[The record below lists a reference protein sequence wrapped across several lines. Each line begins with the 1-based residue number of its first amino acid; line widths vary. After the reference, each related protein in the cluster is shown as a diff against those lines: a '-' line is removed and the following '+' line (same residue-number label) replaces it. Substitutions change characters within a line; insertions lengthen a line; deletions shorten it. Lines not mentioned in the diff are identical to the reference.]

1 MAKSTEQLIAQL
13 SEGLQ
18 PVKTLRPPLQRALV
32 WLAVIVALG
41 MAAVLTFS
49 SPTVFARRTL
59 DEREWVELVSTLLTG
74 VLGVV
79 AAFYLSLPDR
89 SARWAWLPWPSFGLW
104 LTTSGYGC
112 YQLWSTADGSRWE
125 VGEGFRCLSFI
136 LGVSLPL
143 AIFLYGMLRR
153 ARPLTPVRVAFT
165 GGLGVAGLS
174 AFLLQFFHPFDV
186 TVLDLSLHLAAVM
199 LVVAGGSLFAKPA
212 LAGGGK

>member
-1 MAKSTEQLIAQL
+1 MAKSTEQLIVQL

-32 WLAVIVALG
+32 WLAAIFGLG
-41 MAAVLTFS
+41 TAAVLAFS
-49 SPTVFARRTL
+49 SPAVFDRRTL
-59 DEREWVELVSTLLTG
+59 DGRESVELISTLATG

-89 SARWAWLPWPSFGLW
+89 SPRWAWLPWPALGLW
-104 LTTSGYGC
+104 LASSGYGC
-112 YQLWSTADGSRWE
+112 YRLWATAGERRWE
-125 VGEGFRCLSFI
+125 VGESFHCLGFI
-136 LGVSLPL
+136 LGASLPL

-153 ARPLTPVRVAFT
+153 ASPLTPIRVAFT

-186 TVLDLSLHLAAVM
+186 TVIDLGLHLAAVT
-199 LVVAGGSLFAKPA
+199 LVVAGGSLLAKPA